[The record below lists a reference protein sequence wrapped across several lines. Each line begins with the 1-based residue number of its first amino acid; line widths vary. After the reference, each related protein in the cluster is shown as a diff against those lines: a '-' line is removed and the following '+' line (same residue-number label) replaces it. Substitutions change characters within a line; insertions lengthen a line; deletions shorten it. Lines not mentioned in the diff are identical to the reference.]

1 MKRFNETYGKRQF
14 LSRNEWADTY
24 KAIHSESEEKVIVKV
39 LVNKSTDEEYINNLS
54 REVKI
59 IKEIK
64 NPNLIHINNMFQYSA
79 CGKTYYYIESEYF
92 KGISLGEKI
101 ENNKLEEKEAIN
113 MVKEICE
120 AINEFH
126 SNNLSF
132 NILSLENILINSNNQ
147 IKIDTLSYL
156 ENKRFVENEEENIV
170 KVFNP
175 QRDIYDIGVILY
187 NLLSGKT
194 TFDKNKY
201 KKDIK
206 DKNLLR
212 VIEKATDKNDE
223 YKYENINRLIIDLKS
238 YLLSGEIKA
247 DDFKEEVKVVQQ
259 SKNKKIKKE
268 KTKKEKIKKEKT
280 KKVQTKEVKDK
291 ELKRDNKTEENKEK
305 KKRKKGKFGKA
316 LGICTVITIAAGAGI
331 YAYDFIEKNYK
342 NEDTKVEENIEKNK
356 TENLVDKN
364 ENKIE
369 DKKENIKSEENKKEN
384 KEENKEE
391 KVDVKKEETKKEDK
405 INKSEKVNSTTKK
418 EETKTNSSNNS
429 SSNKENTNNTSK
441 PNNNTVNKPSNNTT
455 NKPSNNT
462 SNSSNNTTNKPNNNT
477 NKPNNNT
484 NKPNNN
490 TTNKP
495 NNNQN
500 SGNTNNKPEIE
511 NKPESTTKPDDSN
524 NSGNDNVDEQPPSS
538 EIESE

>member
-54 REVKI
+54 KEVKI

-120 AINEFH
+120 SINEFH

-132 NILSLENILINSNNQ
+132 NILSLENILINYNNQ

-175 QRDIYDIGVILY
+175 QSDIYDIGVILY

-212 VIEKATDKNDE
+212 VIEKATNKNDE

-238 YLLSGEIKA
+238 YLLSGEIKL

-259 SKNKKIKKE
+259 SKNKKNKKE

-280 KKVQTKEVKDK
+280 KKIQTKEVKDK

-316 LGICTVITIAAGAGI
+316 FGICAVITIAAGAGI

-342 NEDTKVEENIEKNK
+342 NEDTKVEENIENNK

-364 ENKIE
+364 EN
-369 DKKENIKSEENKKEN
+369 IKSEENKK
-384 KEENKEE
+384 ENKEE

-418 EETKTNSSNNS
+418 EETNTNSSSNNS
-429 SSNKENTNNTSK
+429 SSNKGNTNNTSK

-477 NKPNNNT
+477 SKPNNNT

-538 EIESE
+538 EIEGE

>member
-54 REVKI
+54 KEVKI

-113 MVKEICE
+113 MVKEICGS
-120 AINEFH
+120 INEFH

-132 NILSLENILINSNNQ
+132 NILSLENILINYNNQ
-147 IKIDTLSYL
+147 IKIDTLLYL

-175 QRDIYDIGVILY
+175 QSDIYDIGVILY

-212 VIEKATDKNDE
+212 VIEKATNKNDE

-238 YLLSGEIKA
+238 YLLSGEIKL

-259 SKNKKIKKE
+259 SKNKKNKKE

-280 KKVQTKEVKDK
+280 KKIQTKEVKDK

-316 LGICTVITIAAGAGI
+316 FGICAVITIAAGAGI

-342 NEDTKVEENIEKNK
+342 NEDTKVEENIENNK

-364 ENKIE
+364 
-369 DKKENIKSEENKKEN
+369 ENIKSEENKKEN
-384 KEENKEE
+384 KKE

-418 EETKTNSSNNS
+418 EETNTNSSSNNS
-429 SSNKENTNNTSK
+429 SSNKGNTNNTSK

-477 NKPNNNT
+477 SKPNNNT

-538 EIESE
+538 EIEGE

>member
-238 YLLSGEIKA
+238 YLLSGEIKL

-384 KEENKEE
+384 KEE

-418 EETKTNSSNNS
+418 EETKTNSSSNNS

-477 NKPNNNT
+477 SKPNNNT

>member
-54 REVKI
+54 KEVKI

-113 MVKEICE
+113 MVKEICGS
-120 AINEFH
+120 INEFH

-132 NILSLENILINSNNQ
+132 NILSLENILINYNNQ
-147 IKIDTLSYL
+147 IKIDTLLYL

-175 QRDIYDIGVILY
+175 QSDIYDIGVILY

-212 VIEKATDKNDE
+212 VIEKATNKNDE

-238 YLLSGEIKA
+238 YLLSGEIKL

-259 SKNKKIKKE
+259 SKNKKNKKE

-280 KKVQTKEVKDK
+280 KKIQTKEVKDK

-316 LGICTVITIAAGAGI
+316 FGICAVITIAAGAGI

-342 NEDTKVEENIEKNK
+342 NEDTKVEENIENNK

-364 ENKIE
+364 EN
-369 DKKENIKSEENKKEN
+369 IKSEENKK
-384 KEENKEE
+384 ENKEE

-418 EETKTNSSNNS
+418 EETNTNSSSNNS
-429 SSNKENTNNTSK
+429 SSNKGNTNNTSK

-477 NKPNNNT
+477 SKPNNNT

-538 EIESE
+538 EIEGE

>member
-54 REVKI
+54 KEVKV

-120 AINEFH
+120 SINEFH

-175 QRDIYDIGVILY
+175 QSDIYDIGVILY

-206 DKNLLR
+206 DKSLLR

-223 YKYENINRLIIDLKS
+223 YKYKDINRLIIDLKS
-238 YLLSGEIKA
+238 YLLSGEIKSG
-247 DDFKEEVKVVQQ
+247 DFKEEVKVVQQ
-259 SKNKKIKKE
+259 SKNKK
-268 KTKKEKIKKEKT
+268 TKKDKIKKEKT
-280 KKVQTKEVKDK
+280 KKIQTKELKDK
-291 ELKRDNKTEENKEK
+291 ELKRDNK
-305 KKRKKGKFGKA
+305 
-316 LGICTVITIAAGAGI
+316 
-331 YAYDFIEKNYK
+331 
-342 NEDTKVEENIEKNK
+342 
-356 TENLVDKN
+356 
-364 ENKIE
+364 
-369 DKKENIKSEENKKEN
+369 ENKKEN
-384 KEENKEE
+384 KKEK
-391 KVDVKKEETKKEDK
+391 KVSLVKHLEF
-405 INKSEKVNSTTKK
+405 VL
-418 EETKTNSSNNS
+418 
-429 SSNKENTNNTSK
+429 
-441 PNNNTVNKPSNNTT
+441 
-455 NKPSNNT
+455 
-462 SNSSNNTTNKPNNNT
+462 
-477 NKPNNNT
+477 
-484 NKPNNN
+484 
-490 TTNKP
+490 
-495 NNNQN
+495 
-500 SGNTNNKPEIE
+500 
-511 NKPESTTKPDDSN
+511 
-524 NSGNDNVDEQPPSS
+524 
-538 EIESE
+538 

>member
-54 REVKI
+54 KEVKI

-113 MVKEICE
+113 MVKEICGS
-120 AINEFH
+120 INEFH

-132 NILSLENILINSNNQ
+132 NILSLENILINYNNQ

-175 QRDIYDIGVILY
+175 QSDIYDIGVILY

-212 VIEKATDKNDE
+212 VIEKATNKNDE

-238 YLLSGEIKA
+238 YLLSGEIKL
-247 DDFKEEVKVVQQ
+247 DDFKE
-259 SKNKKIKKE
+259 
-268 KTKKEKIKKEKT
+268 
-280 KKVQTKEVKDK
+280 EVKDK

-316 LGICTVITIAAGAGI
+316 FGICAVITIAAGAGI

-342 NEDTKVEENIEKNK
+342 NEDTKVEENIENNK

-364 ENKIE
+364 
-369 DKKENIKSEENKKEN
+369 ENIKSEENKKEN
-384 KEENKEE
+384 KKE

-418 EETKTNSSNNS
+418 EETNTNSSSNNS
-429 SSNKENTNNTSK
+429 SSNKGNTNNTSK
-441 PNNNTVNKPSNNTT
+441 PNNNTVNKPS
-455 NKPSNNT
+455 
-462 SNSSNNTTNKPNNNT
+462 
-477 NKPNNNT
+477 
-484 NKPNNN
+484 NN

-538 EIESE
+538 EIEGE

>member
-54 REVKI
+54 KEVKI

-120 AINEFH
+120 SINEFH

-132 NILSLENILINSNNQ
+132 NILSLENILINYNNQ
-147 IKIDTLSYL
+147 IKIDTLLYL

-175 QRDIYDIGVILY
+175 QSDIYDIGVILY

-212 VIEKATDKNDE
+212 VIEKATNKNDE

-238 YLLSGEIKA
+238 YLLSGEIKL

-259 SKNKKIKKE
+259 SKNKKNKKE

-280 KKVQTKEVKDK
+280 KKIQTKEVKDK

-316 LGICTVITIAAGAGI
+316 FGICAVITIAAGAGI

-342 NEDTKVEENIEKNK
+342 NEDTKVEENIENNK

-364 ENKIE
+364 
-369 DKKENIKSEENKKEN
+369 ENIKSEENKKEN
-384 KEENKEE
+384 KKE

-418 EETKTNSSNNS
+418 EETNTNSSSNNS
-429 SSNKENTNNTSK
+429 SSNKGNTNNTSK

-477 NKPNNNT
+477 SKPNNNT

-538 EIESE
+538 EIEGE

>member
-54 REVKI
+54 KEVKI

-120 AINEFH
+120 SINEFH

-175 QRDIYDIGVILY
+175 QSDIYDIGVILY

-212 VIEKATDKNDE
+212 VIEKATNKNDE

-238 YLLSGEIKA
+238 YLLSGEIKL

-259 SKNKKIKKE
+259 SKNKKNKKE

-280 KKVQTKEVKDK
+280 KKIQTKEVKDK

-316 LGICTVITIAAGAGI
+316 FGICAVITIAAGAGI

-342 NEDTKVEENIEKNK
+342 NEDTKVEENIENNK

-364 ENKIE
+364 EN
-369 DKKENIKSEENKKEN
+369 IKSEENKK
-384 KEENKEE
+384 ENKEE

-418 EETKTNSSNNS
+418 EETNTNSSSNNS
-429 SSNKENTNNTSK
+429 SSNKGNTNNTSK

-477 NKPNNNT
+477 SKPNNNT

-538 EIESE
+538 EIEGE

>member
-54 REVKI
+54 KEVKI

-113 MVKEICE
+113 MVKEICGS
-120 AINEFH
+120 INEFH

-132 NILSLENILINSNNQ
+132 NILSLENILINYNNQ

-175 QRDIYDIGVILY
+175 QSDIYDIGVILY

-212 VIEKATDKNDE
+212 VIEKATNKNDE

-238 YLLSGEIKA
+238 YLLSGEIKL

-259 SKNKKIKKE
+259 SKNKKNKKE

-280 KKVQTKEVKDK
+280 KKIQTKEVKDK
-291 ELKRDNKTEENKEK
+291 ELKRYNKTEENKEK

-316 LGICTVITIAAGAGI
+316 FGICAVITIAAGAGI

-342 NEDTKVEENIEKNK
+342 NEDTKVEENIENNK

-364 ENKIE
+364 
-369 DKKENIKSEENKKEN
+369 ENIKSEENKKEN
-384 KEENKEE
+384 KKE

-418 EETKTNSSNNS
+418 EETNTNSSSNNS
-429 SSNKENTNNTSK
+429 SSNKGNTNNTSK

-477 NKPNNNT
+477 SKPNNNT

-490 TTNKP
+490 TANKP

-538 EIESE
+538 EIEGE

>member
-54 REVKI
+54 KEVKI

-120 AINEFH
+120 SINEFH

-132 NILSLENILINSNNQ
+132 NILSLENILINYNNQ

-175 QRDIYDIGVILY
+175 QSDIYDIGVILY

-212 VIEKATDKNDE
+212 VIEKATNKNDE

-238 YLLSGEIKA
+238 YLLSGEIKL

-259 SKNKKIKKE
+259 SKNKKNKKE

-280 KKVQTKEVKDK
+280 NKIQTKEVKDK

-316 LGICTVITIAAGAGI
+316 FGICAVITIAAGAGI

-342 NEDTKVEENIEKNK
+342 NEDTKVEENIENNK

-364 ENKIE
+364 EN
-369 DKKENIKSEENKKEN
+369 IKSEENKK
-384 KEENKEE
+384 ENKEE

-418 EETKTNSSNNS
+418 EETNTNSSSNNS
-429 SSNKENTNNTSK
+429 SSNKGNTNNTSK

-477 NKPNNNT
+477 SKPNNNT

-538 EIESE
+538 EIEGE

>member
-54 REVKI
+54 KEVKI

-113 MVKEICE
+113 MVKEICGS
-120 AINEFH
+120 INEFH

-132 NILSLENILINSNNQ
+132 NILSLENILINYNNQ

-175 QRDIYDIGVILY
+175 QSDIYDIGVILY

-212 VIEKATDKNDE
+212 VIEKATNKNDE

-238 YLLSGEIKA
+238 YLLSGEIKL

-259 SKNKKIKKE
+259 SKNKKNKKE

-280 KKVQTKEVKDK
+280 KKIQTKEVKDK

-316 LGICTVITIAAGAGI
+316 FGICAVITIAAGAGI

-342 NEDTKVEENIEKNK
+342 NEDTKVEENIENNK

-364 ENKIE
+364 
-369 DKKENIKSEENKKEN
+369 ENIKSEENKKEN
-384 KEENKEE
+384 KKE

-418 EETKTNSSNNS
+418 EENNTNSSSNNS
-429 SSNKENTNNTSK
+429 SSNKGNTNNTSK

-477 NKPNNNT
+477 SKPNNNT

-538 EIESE
+538 EIEGE

>member
-54 REVKI
+54 KEVKI

-120 AINEFH
+120 SINEFH

-132 NILSLENILINSNNQ
+132 NILSLENILINYNNQ

-175 QRDIYDIGVILY
+175 QSDIYDIGVILY

-212 VIEKATDKNDE
+212 VIEKATNKNDE

-238 YLLSGEIKA
+238 YLLSGEIKL

-259 SKNKKIKKE
+259 SKNKKNKKE

-280 KKVQTKEVKDK
+280 KKIQTKEVKDK

-316 LGICTVITIAAGAGI
+316 FGICAVITIAAGAGI

-342 NEDTKVEENIEKNK
+342 NEDTKVEENIENNK

-364 ENKIE
+364 
-369 DKKENIKSEENKKEN
+369 ENIKSEENKKEN
-384 KEENKEE
+384 KKE

-418 EETKTNSSNNS
+418 EETNTNSSSNNS
-429 SSNKENTNNTSK
+429 SSNKGNTNNTSK

-477 NKPNNNT
+477 SKPNNNT

-538 EIESE
+538 EIEGE

>member
-54 REVKI
+54 KEVKI

-113 MVKEICE
+113 MVKEICGS
-120 AINEFH
+120 INEFH

-132 NILSLENILINSNNQ
+132 NILSLENILINYNNQ

-175 QRDIYDIGVILY
+175 QSDIYDIGVILY

-212 VIEKATDKNDE
+212 VIEKATNKNDE

-238 YLLSGEIKA
+238 YLLSGEIKL
-247 DDFKEEVKVVQQ
+247 DDFKDEVKVVQQ
-259 SKNKKIKKE
+259 SKNKKNKKE

-280 KKVQTKEVKDK
+280 KKIQTKEVKDK

-316 LGICTVITIAAGAGI
+316 FGICAVITIAAGAGI

-342 NEDTKVEENIEKNK
+342 NEDTKVEENIENNK

-364 ENKIE
+364 
-369 DKKENIKSEENKKEN
+369 ENIKSEENKKEN
-384 KEENKEE
+384 KKE

-418 EETKTNSSNNS
+418 EETNTNSSSNNS
-429 SSNKENTNNTSK
+429 SSNKGNTNNTSK

-477 NKPNNNT
+477 SKPNNNT

-538 EIESE
+538 EIEGE

>member
-54 REVKI
+54 KEVKI

-113 MVKEICE
+113 MVKEICGS
-120 AINEFH
+120 INEFH

-132 NILSLENILINSNNQ
+132 NILSLENILINYNNQ

-175 QRDIYDIGVILY
+175 QSDIYDIGVILY

-212 VIEKATDKNDE
+212 VIEKATNKNDE

-238 YLLSGEIKA
+238 YLLSGEIKL

-259 SKNKKIKKE
+259 SKNKKNKKE

-280 KKVQTKEVKDK
+280 KKIQTKEVKDK

-316 LGICTVITIAAGAGI
+316 FGICAVITIAAGAGI

-342 NEDTKVEENIEKNK
+342 NEDTKVEENIENNK

-364 ENKIE
+364 
-369 DKKENIKSEENKKEN
+369 ENIKSEENKKEN
-384 KEENKEE
+384 KKE
-391 KVDVKKEETKKEDK
+391 KVDVKKEETKKEET
-405 INKSEKVNSTTKK
+405 NTNS
-418 EETKTNSSNNS
+418 SSNNS
-429 SSNKENTNNTSK
+429 SSNKGNTNNTSK

-477 NKPNNNT
+477 SKPNNNT

-538 EIESE
+538 EIEGE

>member
-54 REVKI
+54 KEVKI

-120 AINEFH
+120 SINEFH

-175 QRDIYDIGVILY
+175 QSDIYDIGVILY

-212 VIEKATDKNDE
+212 VIEKATNKNDE

-238 YLLSGEIKA
+238 YLLSGEIKL

-259 SKNKKIKKE
+259 SKNKKNKKE

-280 KKVQTKEVKDK
+280 KKIQTKEVKDK

-316 LGICTVITIAAGAGI
+316 FGICAVITIAAGAGI

-342 NEDTKVEENIEKNK
+342 NEDTKVEENIENNK

-364 ENKIE
+364 EN
-369 DKKENIKSEENKKEN
+369 IKSEENKK
-384 KEENKEE
+384 ENKEE

-418 EETKTNSSNNS
+418 EETNTNSSSNNS
-429 SSNKENTNNTSK
+429 SSNKDNTNNTSK

-477 NKPNNNT
+477 SKPNNNT

-538 EIESE
+538 EIEGE

>member
-54 REVKI
+54 KEVKV

-120 AINEFH
+120 SINEFH

-132 NILSLENILINSNNQ
+132 NILSLENILINYNNQ
-147 IKIDTLSYL
+147 IKIDTLLYL

-175 QRDIYDIGVILY
+175 QSDIYDIGVILY

-212 VIEKATDKNDE
+212 VIEKATNKNDE

-238 YLLSGEIKA
+238 YLLSGEIKL

-259 SKNKKIKKE
+259 SKNKKNKKE
-268 KTKKEKIKKEKT
+268 KTKKEKIKKEET
-280 KKVQTKEVKDK
+280 KKIQTKEVKDK

-316 LGICTVITIAAGAGI
+316 FGICAVITIAAGAGI

-342 NEDTKVEENIEKNK
+342 NEDTKVEENIENNK

-364 ENKIE
+364 EN
-369 DKKENIKSEENKKEN
+369 IKSEENKK
-384 KEENKEE
+384 E

-418 EETKTNSSNNS
+418 EETNTNSSSNNS
-429 SSNKENTNNTSK
+429 SSNKGNTNNTSK

-477 NKPNNNT
+477 SKPNNNT

-524 NSGNDNVDEQPPSS
+524 NSGNDNVDDQPPSS
-538 EIESE
+538 EIEGE

>member
-54 REVKI
+54 KEVKI

-101 ENNKLEEKEAIN
+101 ENNKLEEKEVIN

-120 AINEFH
+120 SINEFH

-132 NILSLENILINSNNQ
+132 NILSLENILINYNNQ

-175 QRDIYDIGVILY
+175 QSDIYDIGVILY

-206 DKNLLR
+206 DKSLLR

-223 YKYENINRLIIDLKS
+223 YKYKDINRLIIDLKS
-238 YLLSGEIKA
+238 YLLSGEIKSG
-247 DDFKEEVKVVQQ
+247 DFKEEVKVVQQ
-259 SKNKKIKKE
+259 SKNKK
-268 KTKKEKIKKEKT
+268 TKKDKIKKEKT
-280 KKVQTKEVKDK
+280 KKIQTKELKDK
-291 ELKRDNKTEENKEK
+291 ELKRDNKENKKEN
-305 KKRKKGKFGKA
+305 KKRKKGKFGKT

-342 NEDTKVEENIEKNK
+342 KEDIKVEENVENNK
-356 TENLVDKN
+356 TQNLVDQN

-369 DKKENIKSEENKKEN
+369 DKTENIKSEESKK
-384 KEENKEE
+384 ENKEE

-418 EETKTNSSNNS
+418 EETNTNSSSNNS
-429 SSNKENTNNTSK
+429 SSNKGNTNNTSK

-477 NKPNNNT
+477 SKPNNNT

-538 EIESE
+538 EIEGE

>member
-54 REVKI
+54 KEVKI

-113 MVKEICE
+113 MVKEICGS
-120 AINEFH
+120 INEFH

-132 NILSLENILINSNNQ
+132 NILSLENILINYNNQ

-175 QRDIYDIGVILY
+175 QSDIYDIGVILY

-212 VIEKATDKNDE
+212 VIEKATNKNDE

-238 YLLSGEIKA
+238 YLLSGEIKL

-259 SKNKKIKKE
+259 SKNKKNKKE

-280 KKVQTKEVKDK
+280 NKIHTKEVKDK

-316 LGICTVITIAAGAGI
+316 FGICAVITIAAGAGI

-342 NEDTKVEENIEKNK
+342 NEDTKVEENIENNK

-364 ENKIE
+364 
-369 DKKENIKSEENKKEN
+369 ENIKSEENKKEN
-384 KEENKEE
+384 KKE

-405 INKSEKVNSTTKK
+405 INKSEKVNSITKK
-418 EETKTNSSNNS
+418 EETNTNSSSNNS
-429 SSNKENTNNTSK
+429 SSNKGNTNNTSK

-477 NKPNNNT
+477 SKPNNNT

-538 EIESE
+538 EIEGE

>member
-54 REVKI
+54 KEVKI

-120 AINEFH
+120 SINEFH

-175 QRDIYDIGVILY
+175 QSDIYDIGVILY

-212 VIEKATDKNDE
+212 VIEKATNKNDE

-238 YLLSGEIKA
+238 YLLSGEIKL

-259 SKNKKIKKE
+259 SKNKKNKKE

-280 KKVQTKEVKDK
+280 KKIQTKEVKDK

-316 LGICTVITIAAGAGI
+316 FGICAVITIAAGAGI

-342 NEDTKVEENIEKNK
+342 NEDTKVEENIENNK

-364 ENKIE
+364 EN
-369 DKKENIKSEENKKEN
+369 IKSEENKK
-384 KEENKEE
+384 ENKEE

-418 EETKTNSSNNS
+418 EETNTNSSSNNS
-429 SSNKENTNNTSK
+429 SSNKGNTNNTSK

-477 NKPNNNT
+477 SKPNNNT

-511 NKPESTTKPDDSN
+511 NKTESTTKPDDSN

-538 EIESE
+538 EIEGE

>member
-54 REVKI
+54 KEVKI
-59 IKEIK
+59 LKEIK

-113 MVKEICE
+113 MVKEICGS
-120 AINEFH
+120 INEFH

-132 NILSLENILINSNNQ
+132 NILSLENILINYNNQ
-147 IKIDTLSYL
+147 IKIDTLLYL

-175 QRDIYDIGVILY
+175 QSDIYDIGVILY

-212 VIEKATDKNDE
+212 VIEKATNKNDE

-238 YLLSGEIKA
+238 YLLSGEIKL

-259 SKNKKIKKE
+259 SKNKKNKKE

-280 KKVQTKEVKDK
+280 KKIQTKEVKDK
-291 ELKRDNKTEENKEK
+291 ELKRYNKTEENKEK

-316 LGICTVITIAAGAGI
+316 FGICAVITIAAGAGI

-342 NEDTKVEENIEKNK
+342 NEDTKVEENIENNK

-364 ENKIE
+364 
-369 DKKENIKSEENKKEN
+369 ENIKSEENKKEN
-384 KEENKEE
+384 KKE

-418 EETKTNSSNNS
+418 EETNTNSSSNNS
-429 SSNKENTNNTSK
+429 SSNKGNTNNTSK

-477 NKPNNNT
+477 SKPNNNT

-538 EIESE
+538 EIEGE

>member
-54 REVKI
+54 KEVKI

-101 ENNKLEEKEAIN
+101 ENNKLEEKEVIN

-120 AINEFH
+120 SINEFH

-132 NILSLENILINSNNQ
+132 NILSLENILINYNNQ

-175 QRDIYDIGVILY
+175 QSDIYDIGVILY

-212 VIEKATDKNDE
+212 VIEKATNKNDE

-238 YLLSGEIKA
+238 YLLSGEIKL

-259 SKNKKIKKE
+259 SKNKKNKKE

-280 KKVQTKEVKDK
+280 KKIQTKEVKDK

-316 LGICTVITIAAGAGI
+316 FGICAVITIAAGAGI

-342 NEDTKVEENIEKNK
+342 NEDTKVEENIENNK

-364 ENKIE
+364 
-369 DKKENIKSEENKKEN
+369 ENIKSEENKKEN
-384 KEENKEE
+384 KKE

-405 INKSEKVNSTTKK
+405 INKSEKVNSITKK
-418 EETKTNSSNNS
+418 EETNTNSSSNNS
-429 SSNKENTNNTSK
+429 SSNKGNTNNTSK

-477 NKPNNNT
+477 SKPNNNT

-538 EIESE
+538 EIEGE

>member
-54 REVKI
+54 KEVKI

-113 MVKEICE
+113 MVKEICGS
-120 AINEFH
+120 INEFH

-132 NILSLENILINSNNQ
+132 NILSLENILINYNNQ

-175 QRDIYDIGVILY
+175 QSDIYDIGVILY

-212 VIEKATDKNDE
+212 VIEKATNKNDE

-238 YLLSGEIKA
+238 YLLSGEIKL

-259 SKNKKIKKE
+259 SKNKKNKKE
-268 KTKKEKIKKEKT
+268 KTKKEKIKKEET
-280 KKVQTKEVKDK
+280 KKIQTKEVKDK

-316 LGICTVITIAAGAGI
+316 FGICAVITIAAGAGI

-342 NEDTKVEENIEKNK
+342 NEDTKVEENIENNK

-364 ENKIE
+364 
-369 DKKENIKSEENKKEN
+369 ENIKSEENKKEN
-384 KEENKEE
+384 KKE

-418 EETKTNSSNNS
+418 EETNTNSSSNNS
-429 SSNKENTNNTSK
+429 SSNKGNTNNTSK

-477 NKPNNNT
+477 SKPNNNT

-490 TTNKP
+490 TANKP

-538 EIESE
+538 EIEGE

>member
-54 REVKI
+54 KEVKI

-113 MVKEICE
+113 MVKEICGS
-120 AINEFH
+120 INEFH

-132 NILSLENILINSNNQ
+132 NILSLENILINYNNQ

-175 QRDIYDIGVILY
+175 QSDIYDIGVILY

-212 VIEKATDKNDE
+212 VIEKATNKNDE

-238 YLLSGEIKA
+238 YLLSGEIKL

-259 SKNKKIKKE
+259 SKNKKNKKE

-280 KKVQTKEVKDK
+280 KKIQTKEVKDK

-316 LGICTVITIAAGAGI
+316 FGICAVITIAAGAGI

-342 NEDTKVEENIEKNK
+342 NEDTKVEENIENNK

-364 ENKIE
+364 
-369 DKKENIKSEENKKEN
+369 ENIKSEENKKEN
-384 KEENKEE
+384 KKE

-405 INKSEKVNSTTKK
+405 INKSEKVNSITKK
-418 EETKTNSSNNS
+418 EETNTNSSSNNS
-429 SSNKENTNNTSK
+429 SSNKGNTNNTSK

-477 NKPNNNT
+477 SKPNNNT

-490 TTNKP
+490 TANKP

-538 EIESE
+538 EIEGE

>member
-54 REVKI
+54 KEVKV

-120 AINEFH
+120 SINEFH

-175 QRDIYDIGVILY
+175 QSDIYDIGVILY

-206 DKNLLR
+206 DKSLLR

-223 YKYENINRLIIDLKS
+223 YKYKDINRLIIDLKS
-238 YLLSGEIKA
+238 YLLSGEIKSG
-247 DDFKEEVKVVQQ
+247 DFKEEVKVVQQ
-259 SKNKKIKKE
+259 SKNKK
-268 KTKKEKIKKEKT
+268 TKKDKIKKEKT
-280 KKVQTKEVKDK
+280 KKIQTKELKDK
-291 ELKRDNKTEENKEK
+291 ELKRDNKENKKEN
-305 KKRKKGKFGKA
+305 KKRKKGKFGKT

-342 NEDTKVEENIEKNK
+342 KEDIKVEENVENNK
-356 TENLVDKN
+356 TQNLVDQN

-369 DKKENIKSEENKKEN
+369 DKTENIKSEESKK
-384 KEENKEE
+384 ENKEE

-418 EETKTNSSNNS
+418 EETNTNSSSNNS
-429 SSNKENTNNTSK
+429 SSNKGNTNNTS
-441 PNNNTVNKPSNNTT
+441 
-455 NKPSNNT
+455 
-462 SNSSNNTTNKPNNNT
+462 
-477 NKPNNNT
+477 KPNNNT

>member
-54 REVKI
+54 KEVKI
-59 IKEIK
+59 LKEIK

-113 MVKEICE
+113 MVKEICGS
-120 AINEFH
+120 INEFH

-175 QRDIYDIGVILY
+175 QSDIYDIGVILY

-212 VIEKATDKNDE
+212 VIEKATNKNDE

-238 YLLSGEIKA
+238 YLLSGEIKL

-259 SKNKKIKKE
+259 SKNKKNKKE

-280 KKVQTKEVKDK
+280 KKIQTKEVKDK

-316 LGICTVITIAAGAGI
+316 FGICAVITIAAGAGI

-342 NEDTKVEENIEKNK
+342 NEDTKVEENIEINK

-364 ENKIE
+364 EN
-369 DKKENIKSEENKKEN
+369 IKSEENKK
-384 KEENKEE
+384 ENKEE

-418 EETKTNSSNNS
+418 EETNTNSSSNNS
-429 SSNKENTNNTSK
+429 SSNKGNTNNTSK

-477 NKPNNNT
+477 SKPNNNT

-538 EIESE
+538 EIEGE

>member
-54 REVKI
+54 KEVKV

-120 AINEFH
+120 SINEFH

-132 NILSLENILINSNNQ
+132 NILSLENILINYNNQ
-147 IKIDTLSYL
+147 IKIDTLLYL

-175 QRDIYDIGVILY
+175 QSDIYDIGVILY

-212 VIEKATDKNDE
+212 VIEKATNKNDE

-238 YLLSGEIKA
+238 YLLSGEIKL

-259 SKNKKIKKE
+259 SKNKKNKKE

-280 KKVQTKEVKDK
+280 KKIQTKEVKDK

-316 LGICTVITIAAGAGI
+316 FGICAVITIAAGAGI

-342 NEDTKVEENIEKNK
+342 NEDTKVEENIENNK

-364 ENKIE
+364 EN
-369 DKKENIKSEENKKEN
+369 IKSEENKK
-384 KEENKEE
+384 ENKEE

-405 INKSEKVNSTTKK
+405 INKSEKVNSITKK
-418 EETKTNSSNNS
+418 EETNTNSSSNNS
-429 SSNKENTNNTSK
+429 SSNKGNTNNTSK

-477 NKPNNNT
+477 SKPNNNT

-538 EIESE
+538 EIEGE

>member
-54 REVKI
+54 KEVKI

-113 MVKEICE
+113 MVKEICGS
-120 AINEFH
+120 INEFH

-132 NILSLENILINSNNQ
+132 NILSLENILINYNNQ

-175 QRDIYDIGVILY
+175 QSDIYDIGVILY

-212 VIEKATDKNDE
+212 VIEKATNKNDE

-238 YLLSGEIKA
+238 YLLSGEIKL

-259 SKNKKIKKE
+259 SKNKKNKKE

-280 KKVQTKEVKDK
+280 KKIQTKEVKDK

-316 LGICTVITIAAGAGI
+316 FGICAVITIAAGAGI

-342 NEDTKVEENIEKNK
+342 NEDTKVEENIENNK

-364 ENKIE
+364 
-369 DKKENIKSEENKKEN
+369 ENIKSEENKKEN
-384 KEENKEE
+384 KKE

-405 INKSEKVNSTTKK
+405 INKSEKVNSITKK
-418 EETKTNSSNNS
+418 EETNTNSSSNNS
-429 SSNKENTNNTSK
+429 SSNKGNTNNTSK

-477 NKPNNNT
+477 SKPNNNT

-538 EIESE
+538 EIEGE

>member
-54 REVKI
+54 KEVKI

-64 NPNLIHINNMFQYSA
+64 NPNLIHINNMFQCSA
-79 CGKTYYYIESEYF
+79 WGKTYYYIESEYF

-101 ENNKLEEKEAIN
+101 ENNKLEEKEVIN

-120 AINEFH
+120 SINEFH

-132 NILSLENILINSNNQ
+132 NILSLENILINYNNQ

-175 QRDIYDIGVILY
+175 QSDIYDIGVILY

-201 KKDIK
+201 KKYIK

-212 VIEKATDKNDE
+212 VIEKATNKNDE

-238 YLLSGEIKA
+238 YLLSGEIKL
-247 DDFKEEVKVVQQ
+247 DDFKEEVKFVQQ
-259 SKNKKIKKE
+259 SKNKKNKKE

-280 KKVQTKEVKDK
+280 KKIQTKEVKDK
-291 ELKRDNKTEENKEK
+291 ELKRYNKTEENKEK

-316 LGICTVITIAAGAGI
+316 FGICAVITIAAGAGI

-342 NEDTKVEENIEKNK
+342 NEDTKVEENIENNK

-364 ENKIE
+364 
-369 DKKENIKSEENKKEN
+369 ENIKSEENKKEN
-384 KEENKEE
+384 KKE

-418 EETKTNSSNNS
+418 EETNTNSSSNNS
-429 SSNKENTNNTSK
+429 SSNKGNTNNTSK
-441 PNNNTVNKPSNNTT
+441 PNNNTV

-477 NKPNNNT
+477 SKPNNNT

-490 TTNKP
+490 TANKP

-538 EIESE
+538 EIEGE

>member
-54 REVKI
+54 KEVKI

-113 MVKEICE
+113 MVKEICGS
-120 AINEFH
+120 INEFH

-132 NILSLENILINSNNQ
+132 NILSLENILINYNNQ

-175 QRDIYDIGVILY
+175 QSDIYDIGVILY

-212 VIEKATDKNDE
+212 VIEKATNKNDE

-238 YLLSGEIKA
+238 YLLSGEIKL

-259 SKNKKIKKE
+259 SKNKKNKKE

-280 KKVQTKEVKDK
+280 KKIQTKEVKDK
-291 ELKRDNKTEENKEK
+291 ELKRYNKTEENKEK

-316 LGICTVITIAAGAGI
+316 FGICAVITIAAGAGI

-342 NEDTKVEENIEKNK
+342 NEDTKVEENIENNK

-364 ENKIE
+364 
-369 DKKENIKSEENKKEN
+369 ENIKSEENKKEN
-384 KEENKEE
+384 KKE

-418 EETKTNSSNNS
+418 EETNTNSSSNNS
-429 SSNKENTNNTSK
+429 SSNKGNTNNTSK

-477 NKPNNNT
+477 SKPNNNT

-538 EIESE
+538 EIEGE

>member
-54 REVKI
+54 KEVKI
-59 IKEIK
+59 LKEIK

-120 AINEFH
+120 SINEFH

-132 NILSLENILINSNNQ
+132 NILSLENILINYNNQ

-175 QRDIYDIGVILY
+175 QSDIYDIGVILY

-212 VIEKATDKNDE
+212 VIEKATNKNDE

-238 YLLSGEIKA
+238 YLLSGEIKL

-259 SKNKKIKKE
+259 SKNKKNKKE

-280 KKVQTKEVKDK
+280 KKIQTKEVKDK

-316 LGICTVITIAAGAGI
+316 FGICAVITIAAGAGI

-342 NEDTKVEENIEKNK
+342 NEDTKVEENIENNK

-364 ENKIE
+364 EN
-369 DKKENIKSEENKKEN
+369 IKSEENKK
-384 KEENKEE
+384 ENKEE

-418 EETKTNSSNNS
+418 EETNTNSSSNNS
-429 SSNKENTNNTSK
+429 SSNKGNTNNTSK

-477 NKPNNNT
+477 SKPNNNT

-538 EIESE
+538 EIEGE

>member
-54 REVKI
+54 KEVKI

-120 AINEFH
+120 SINEFH

-175 QRDIYDIGVILY
+175 QSDIYDIGVILY

-212 VIEKATDKNDE
+212 VIEKATNKNDE

-238 YLLSGEIKA
+238 YLLSGEIKL

-259 SKNKKIKKE
+259 SKNKKNKKE

-280 KKVQTKEVKDK
+280 KKIQTKEVKDK

-316 LGICTVITIAAGAGI
+316 FGICAVITIAAGAGI

-342 NEDTKVEENIEKNK
+342 NEDTKVEENIENNK

-364 ENKIE
+364 
-369 DKKENIKSEENKKEN
+369 ENIKSEENKKEN
-384 KEENKEE
+384 KKE

-418 EETKTNSSNNS
+418 EETNTNSSSNNS
-429 SSNKENTNNTSK
+429 SSNKGNTNNTSK

-477 NKPNNNT
+477 SKPNNNT

-538 EIESE
+538 EIEGE

>member
-54 REVKI
+54 KEVKI

-113 MVKEICE
+113 MVKEICGS
-120 AINEFH
+120 INEFH

-132 NILSLENILINSNNQ
+132 NILSLENILINYNNQ

-175 QRDIYDIGVILY
+175 QSDIYDIGVILY

-212 VIEKATDKNDE
+212 VIEKATNKNDE

-238 YLLSGEIKA
+238 YLLSGEIKL

-259 SKNKKIKKE
+259 SKNKKNKKK

-280 KKVQTKEVKDK
+280 NKIQTKEVKDK

-316 LGICTVITIAAGAGI
+316 FGICAVITIAAGAGI

-342 NEDTKVEENIEKNK
+342 NEDTKVEENIENNK

-364 ENKIE
+364 
-369 DKKENIKSEENKKEN
+369 ENIKSEENKKEN
-384 KEENKEE
+384 KKE

-418 EETKTNSSNNS
+418 EETNTNSSSNNS
-429 SSNKENTNNTSK
+429 SSNKGNTNNTSK

-477 NKPNNNT
+477 SKPNNNT

-538 EIESE
+538 EIEGE

>member
-54 REVKI
+54 KEVKI

-175 QRDIYDIGVILY
+175 QSDIYDTGVILY

-238 YLLSGEIKA
+238 YLLSGEIKL

-384 KEENKEE
+384 KEE

-418 EETKTNSSNNS
+418 EETNTNSSSNNS
-429 SSNKENTNNTSK
+429 SSNKGNTNNTSK

-477 NKPNNNT
+477 SKPNNNT